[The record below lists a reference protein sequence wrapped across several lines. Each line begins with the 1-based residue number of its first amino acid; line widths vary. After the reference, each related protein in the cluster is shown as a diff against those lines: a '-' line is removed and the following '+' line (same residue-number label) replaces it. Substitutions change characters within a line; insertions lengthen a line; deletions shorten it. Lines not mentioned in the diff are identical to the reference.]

1 MRNNPFITGVA
12 NNEPED
18 YVTKYKRENGLLDE
32 DNARAG
38 SYKSS
43 SENDTINNGV
53 FGNFIDAAQAGAAS
67 TAAGQMRF
75 AGEFMPFGNDF
86 FNSSADV
93 LDDIAR
99 RNTPVHELDGSDYV
113 ASAVGNAVGSG
124 GLTLAEGALLAAG
137 ASALAGATGVAGL
150 AGAGGAAAGAAN
162 AGKLA
167 KLGSTVAKIAQKL
180 PAAKRVKDAAANM
193 WQKPFGKMLAA
204 NVAGSPAEATAEA
217 GNLITEMRQEGYTD
231 DEIREAALES
241 AAYNTAWLTV
251 ANMLESKAFGK
262 IADKYA
268 QGGNTA
274 KGLFKAGALGGASG
288 AASEGVEEYG
298 QNLIG
303 DFSKGVPFD
312 YGAALDS
319 AKMGAVGGGVLGGLG
334 GGLGAYLNRE
344 QPNIPQE
351 VEEEPIAQ
359 PSVVD
364 NVRNLEGK
372 IPYYADDGTN
382 CMRTLGIAL
391 RGTPY
396 EGQINVDEA
405 INTARENGQLMDP
418 NSYTPQPGDIAVVNG
433 GNHAVMVTDKGG
445 TIQNGESHN
454 GVYESDLSP
463 VKMFGGVDYYIR
475 TSDYNNNAVNA
486 DVETTINDDGAEP
499 KSEQKA
505 QESQNPFAETAL
517 KNPTADVEKNVPQEQ
532 SAQSQVPQRQVMQE
546 QPAMQYQ
553 QYKQQTAENPYPSY
567 KIKIPNEKKNLTALR
582 NRVKFA
588 PNGNHQGGEVHNI
601 GSYDEAKLKSVRS
614 LSDDKLTSLGHT
626 VAKFSNEDKLK
637 QAVITELN
645 HRGMNVGDGFNMAD
659 NGGELVPYG
668 VRSVDDVKQ
677 EKSNKEHKPSNITEV
692 AYNPNQVQSIIDKYK
707 GNTQSFHHDYEQAVK
722 GIEKAYKEG
731 RATKEQAQKY
741 MKYLEDVYNQVM
753 PAIYDNGTIY
763 QQGDAERDA
772 ARKAQKSEAIGKVVA
787 KARVEQEARKQK
799 ALDDDWYRMEHE
811 HNSGNID
818 QDWLMKERERVKN
831 VQGDTSVAR
840 KALTNEKVNMLTERA
855 VGGNPA
861 AQKAFKKMSPAVRRA
876 LLNRV
881 TDRLQAENEKANNE
895 IYKDYAEEPFVPVQY
910 WNDPEAFIKGYNRK
924 AYREEMGYAKKPFMP
939 DVAYSE
945 ARAKNGSYY
954 NARTADALSKQN
966 EIKREAPASEWDK
979 AAGLTKE
986 QRRSNKPFVPQP
998 QEVQNAQTEK
1008 TAESKG
1014 NDENSVLE
1022 RNPQEQADYQG
1033 ENKNGEAEEIEK
1045 EEPVKQIKTTVEK
1058 SESKPVKKSG
1068 AASVINDYKHTTKK
1082 TMIKAAKLD
1091 KDFSDDEFKEAKE
1104 LAEENGGFYSKYA
1117 SQKLRTK
1124 GVFLFEKGGAEGR
1137 DAFIAA
1143 LNEKFGDKQEA
1154 SVEPA
1159 LERGITR
1166 DVDAEQ
1172 NNKARERIAAENKN
1186 ESQENKGYRTSNRD
1200 WGTTVNVKNNEV
1212 TISFNKSFG
1221 NMPPIKFTVAEYQK
1235 AAVSSVNRLSGIRK
1249 FLMPK
1254 VDAHNQEWIDAA
1266 PNENVRLARED
1277 DVAMHGK
1284 DLADVLQKL
1293 VDTAME
1299 KAGIEAADLNTLFDR
1314 AKTKNIENK
1323 EDVQKAEIE
1332 RVAKEVS
1339 KEPSLGMY
1347 ARKGDRADFVRHY
1360 MNVAEDTISELG
1372 EDEPLSIDSVS
1383 TKELEKMFT
1392 PHMVKLYDEIRAKDK
1407 SVVKVT
1413 ESAKQKQL
1421 KADFGDSETAT
1432 NELAAAL
1439 GIKRKQKAESKP
1451 APKKKAFDIVDDS
1464 DEALAKAIKE
1474 AKAELNKLSA
1484 NPVFNP
1490 ALHKA
1495 AFKVGAILIQRGA
1508 NNFVEWSAKMLE
1520 MLGEKIRPW
1529 LGSVWKSIEAYPKN
1543 EKFDDEKATA
1553 ATRYV
1558 GAKYNEGYISV
1569 EDIYNAFAM
1578 DFDPENLEAY
1588 KGLIDSAFAGID
1600 ELYNPTLD
1608 TADTKNV
1615 VQSSKENTAKEV
1627 EANDVDARENA
1638 GEKENSSD
1646 GGSNRRGLPKREK
1659 NLQTREDRDTRPDQV
1674 LGRKQA
1680 ENDSTPKETRNI
1692 KSVRNNENSDSGR
1705 QISGESGRGD
1715 VRDGRTG
1722 TSVPVQADVAGEPRR
1737 GNSEPRRITENYHI
1751 DNPDALIGGTPRVRF
1766 SRNKKA
1772 IEIAQDLIGND
1783 RPVTAEERDALA
1795 GYIGWGSFG
1804 QELFQGSWEKPVYKD
1819 GWEDENNWL
1828 RETLGE
1834 QAWKEAQNSIINAHY
1849 TDPYTINAMWEMAR
1863 QLGFKGGRVLEPS
1876 MGVGNFFGLMPK
1888 DLAEKSKLTGIE
1900 LDQTTGRMAQVL
1912 YPEAN
1917 VQIKGYQ
1924 DSHTPEGFYDFI
1936 IGNVPFG
1943 NFSIASRKYNK
1954 LKPLIHYYF
1963 FLKGIDELKSGGIM
1977 MAITSKGTMDKADA
1991 RVRMEL
1997 AKKADLVAA
2006 YRLPTGAFDQY
2017 AGTNVVTD
2025 ILVFKK
2031 LDKPRIGVSNLEWVN
2046 ATKYEVEFEGKD
2058 QSYYMNDY
2066 FKNHPENVLGKTEYG
2081 HGTTTG
2087 RPGLT
2092 VKRLSDF
2099 AERLEAIPYEVPQNI
2114 FSASNAD
2121 ANIQYISNHTGK
2133 EQGSLTLEGDKLY
2146 TVYGDVLKPLEDT
2159 KSYAVKDIKKTTARV
2174 QEFKDWMQLRDT
2186 LGELYDAERKD
2197 GQDMEQIRKKLNQQF
2212 DDYCEKYVKPSMA
2225 KENSPAFRQ
2234 SYANKFLGRINEP
2247 FAARVQALVSNTGEK
2262 TSIFFKRTIRGNS
2275 VDIDNPTIA
2284 QALIMQRNES
2294 MVLDV
2299 DRIAELAH
2307 KSKAE
2312 TIKEL
2317 LNKNIVFKTPA
2328 GNYETKDN
2336 YLAGNVRQKLR
2347 EAEDAL
2353 NNGDKDM
2360 KHNVEEL
2367 KKVIPPTVPYYQISA
2382 PLGSSWI
2389 PNETYIDF
2397 IAHLLGGNRN
2407 GIALNKTKNYS
2418 VSIEKNNGLGTAS
2431 KIYGSDDVPFARM
2444 LTHAFNHTKP
2454 TITKKDSEGN
2464 TYRDEQAMQRAADQL
2479 EKIYDEFSNWLWKD
2493 SSRKISLENAYNE
2506 AMNSIAVPTYDGSFM
2521 DMPGMALERGESP
2534 FSLRQ
2539 HQLNAIYR
2547 GLLNGSGIYAHE
2559 VGTGKTYTMAGLAIE
2574 SRRYGLAK
2582 KPLLLAFNANS
2593 ASVAKEINDM
2603 YPGAKVL
2610 YIDNLDRKSIQL
2622 RLNQIKTDD
2631 WDCVVMPHS
2640 LADKLSFREETL
2652 NAMAEQQIYELEQAA
2667 IAAAKEEDE
2676 ELTVEDM
2683 EKLRL
2688 AEADKGEERKKLPY
2702 IKSQTAKKL
2711 VTMRNQV
2718 INQIKQQ
2725 ALNSTDEDAIAFED
2739 LGIDMVMVDEAHAFK
2754 KPPFTTT
2761 RNIKGLAVT
2770 TSNRSIKLS
2779 FISQYIQSLHNGKGI
2794 HLFTGTPITNTLTE
2808 MYHMMKYVMPN
2819 AMEDAGVKDFDSWM
2833 NSFAE
2838 EVSDMEF
2845 TSTGDVELVSRLAA
2859 FTNVPELRR
2868 FVGQYWDTVFADDMP
2883 EFKPRETKSGKNI
2896 GDKLTEEEQ
2905 DELVNGY
2912 TEDPQGRP
2920 YKKVIVETLQL
2931 TKSQQEILDE
2941 LVKKAKNWAEAD
2953 GRARREIRKT
2963 EFHATPLLIGN
2974 DASIAAMDP
2983 RLYDLNVDTTGEE
2996 TKKDRCV
3003 KNVLKI
3009 YNEGTKQHPT
3019 VQVIFSDV
3027 GYSDTKDQSTPNP
3040 EGGPSIKR
3048 KVPTFNLSKAI
3059 VEDLVKGGIPENEIV
3074 VMKAS
3079 YSAEKRAQIADE
3091 LKTGK
3096 YRVVIGS
3103 TATLGVG
3110 VNMQDNLRAMHH
3122 LDCPWMPGD
3131 LVQRNGRGHRQGN
3144 HWNTVLEY
3152 RYVTEKLDTKRW
3164 QTVLRKDAFIT
3175 SFMKSKVGDV
3185 SSRSFEMG
3193 ADDVGD
3199 SAADSDLLKTLA
3211 EASGDPRIILQK
3223 KYETNLTKLERK
3235 ERTFLAGIEDMKASL
3250 IAAKKGIE
3258 NAQLA
3263 YETSVKDAKRFLDN
3277 KPEPFE
3283 ISLVNSLK
3291 LTVKRELVKFDNR
3304 TEAQKHLQQIL
3315 SEVMNIDTDNNIG
3328 EYAGFKIIV
3337 KKVRSD
3343 MEGKYVPEISIK
3355 GDQKYTC
3362 GTPSVQ
3368 AITMKPASIAKL
3380 ADDEKAKK
3388 ARLEEEV
3395 KRLEIAVQEKFPQQ
3409 EQLDRTKKQLED
3421 VKLDRLMSPTPP
3433 PKWLM
3438 EGVNVDSMFYVDKD
3452 PYILTG
3458 YRANSDGY
3466 YLVGTK
3472 NDGTE
3477 KIFPFQD
3484 ATDIQGMPVYDMA
3497 EHVPSPVYKAPKAE
3511 NPKYSIAPQTAYHG
3525 SNRVFNEFRLDHSKE
3540 GHGDLTHGYG
3550 VYFAAD
3556 EKIANSY
3563 RRDLSGM
3570 AAGMEFTI
3578 RGENYRYDSEDNVF
3592 RGTSGNEISINA
3604 KTPEGLLANAFYMT
3618 EDADDAVEY
3627 LKEQQQKASEKLKPM
3642 YQKALELARKGN
3654 LVVNLGGATYESL
3667 IPSVEEMIDEDATYS
3682 EQPEVVKRGIDKAFN
3697 ELGAQKQLDEV
3708 KRKDLYGN
3716 NIYVKLMQAITGDNS
3731 RVDETMYFIDE
3742 NEDVA
3747 RQASELL
3754 DKHGVKGLRYD
3765 GEVDGEAFVVFNEKA
3780 IEIKRRYEANLE
3792 RAAQRTREEVLNE
3805 VKKALP
3811 TAKISYDSKGNL
3823 IAEMPNSRKVGVVVE
3838 DRILLNQQQAKSAGK
3853 AHNTIANEAEGYW
3866 NAWEKLN
3873 GSDVLGVIHVS
3884 RNSRVG
3890 TAFHEVLHAAMDL
3903 SLTAKEKEA
3912 LYKHFKKAA
3921 EKSGRDIDEE
3931 IADGY
3936 KDWVLKRQQG
3946 QGSLFG
3952 KLFQKAKDF
3961 LNKLYTMFVE
3971 ADNKGNIFRKLE
3983 SGEAWKQQT
3992 YSVSEAPKFN
4002 ITSADIEKFI
4012 NVALKN
4018 PAKHLRMVLGKVSN
4032 AEAEAIKK
4040 ATGMDVN
4047 NFTHVWFSED
4057 VRHIKNRHGAGNEK
4071 DKRQVGL
4078 TQEDIEKAIDVIK
4091 SPDRIE
4097 KGATDK
4103 GRESIRFMKA
4113 NNKGEYTV
4121 VEVVSNNKKQLA
4133 IKTMWNKK
4141 EAVTTKRHAD
4151 KISPQYTSESGSG
4164 NTASMNDTVSSNNQE
4179 VKYSVAHVHKVA
4191 DAFTNTERKTVIQK
4205 AKDFFSESKKDF
4217 RTQWLDKNHSLKG
4230 LDEITQMTGDL
4241 SVYDRVQNL
4250 PSTTAGMLKAICEG
4264 TPAHIDKANQNLS
4277 AYKMQHRVTLAMA
4290 LDKINKAAMDKAH
4303 PKYLAANGFKNW
4315 VDALGAYLG
4324 AERLLEMNELHIKE
4338 FSKQL
4343 KAYNERKAAY
4353 EEWAAKGRQG
4363 LPPQAAIHAEWEN
4376 YQKALDKAY
4385 RQWADPKGNNKK
4397 GPDPRKAMREAWA
4410 KTHADEKEP
4419 LKTVG
4424 RKPLFVPYK
4433 MPNGLTASE
4442 LKAFS
4447 KAVPQE
4453 FREAADIFYKVN
4465 DNIITVMADAQVFSK
4480 GLGNQLRTKYKRYC
4494 PLLRDFS
4501 DTAAADNFINGL
4513 TMGGRGIGN
4522 VSIPLKKIG
4531 LEGSDRSVLNPL
4543 ETVMK
4548 SYAVMLNRAERNKV
4562 GLMAVRNAYISGLTD
4577 LIQPVPE
4584 VKGKDGKVVNA
4595 VADPKNCI
4603 FTVLINGKKKAFK
4616 TTQELYSPIVG
4627 YNLPAASLCLNV
4639 ARVAANM
4646 LRTGATMS
4654 PSFIIR
4660 NFLRDTVFAA
4670 VSSQNGFIPFV
4681 DSIKGALALWNDPA
4695 MRAEFEA
4702 AGVTEFNFYASQ
4714 NARVESLDKMAG
4726 YRTLAGTLK
4735 GVFRTLEDVS
4745 DFVESSTRM
4754 GEFMKARKAG
4764 KSMKEAARAGRE
4776 ITLDFSRSGVMGEQL
4791 NRYIPFFNA
4800 CLQGSDK
4807 MYQLFRQDFTG
4818 TALKMFKYIVLPSM
4832 ILYAMNYDE
4841 DWYKELNPEL
4851 KNNYWFIG
4859 ESVRIPKP
4867 QEAGVLFG
4875 SGIEALL
4882 DQAMGKDK
4890 DAVENWLKTFL
4901 DNMSPSIIPTLVLPL
4916 LEWESNYSLFR
4927 GREIVSKRYQHLPD
4941 ELQYNDYT
4949 SETSKAIGKTF
4960 KVSPMKIDSL
4970 VRGYTG
4976 TMGALI
4982 WSLPD
4987 HAINKATKQPAK
4999 HWYENAPFRDFTVTD
5014 ANRSRPMNEFYELLN
5029 KANQQHAG
5037 YGRKGNPKKAVQSVR
5052 TAGKLIAELNKDIQT
5067 ISGKK
5072 ISPEQKR
5079 LLIDNKR
5086 KKAKLIAEKA
5096 VAKYGKYFQ

>member
-1 MRNNPFITGVA
+1 MRNNPLITGDWSSVSAEDRYANNYRKNYGMNQVKRA
-12 NNEPED
+12 NNEPVETGFFD
-18 YVTKYKRENGLLDE
+18 AIKR
-32 DNARAG
+32 G
-38 SYKSS
+38 SIS
-43 SENDTINNGV
+43 
-53 FGNFIDAAQAGAAS
+53 
-67 TAAGQMRF
+67 
-75 AGEFMPFGNDF
+75 
-86 FNSSADV
+86 
-93 LDDIAR
+93 
-99 RNTPVHELDGSDYV
+99 
-113 ASAVGNAVGSG
+113 
-124 GLTLAEGALLAAG
+124 
-137 ASALAGATGVAGL
+137 
-150 AGAGGAAAGAAN
+150 
-162 AGKLA
+162 
-167 KLGSTVAKIAQKL
+167 
-180 PAAKRVKDAAANM
+180 
-193 WQKPFGKMLAA
+193 
-204 NVAGSPAEATAEA
+204 
-217 GNLITEMRQEGYTD
+217 
-231 DEIREAALES
+231 
-241 AAYNTAWLTV
+241 
-251 ANMLESKAFGK
+251 
-262 IADKYA
+262 
-268 QGGNTA
+268 
-274 KGLFKAGALGGASG
+274 GGASVPG
-288 AASEGVEEYG
+288 GQADFLNIFTGIGGDFGDYMQEVAQDNQRKKEYELGDYVPFASDYYTNPEGLTYDASNAAGSMAALAAEAAALYYGAGLIVPSAARGAMAVGARSIAKKIATKAAEHGMPWVGKVMNSPSGKLLALQLASTPLEAASEAG
-298 QNLIG
+298 
-303 DFSKGVPFD
+303 
-312 YGAALDS
+312 
-319 AKMGAVGGGVLGGLG
+319 
-334 GGLGAYLNRE
+334 
-344 QPNIPQE
+344 
-351 VEEEPIAQ
+351 
-359 PSVVD
+359 
-364 NVRNLEGK
+364 
-372 IPYYADDGTN
+372 
-382 CMRTLGIAL
+382 
-391 RGTPY
+391 
-396 EGQINVDEA
+396 
-405 INTARENGQLMDP
+405 NTAREVKGKGGSAEEQKSAAAQDFAVNSAILTFTNALQVGGLGKLIDDFGGKDKFMTVMKGIAGGAVENAYEEGAQQSASEYAQDKNGSLVDVFNP
-418 NSYTPQPGDIAVVNG
+418 YGWSEEAKNAAAVGGITGGLLGGVGVAG
-433 GNHAVMVTDKGG
+433 GNKLNNVYQNRENLQQATNEEPYDEGVMD
-445 TIQNGESHN
+445 
-454 GVYESDLSP
+454 DL
-463 VKMFGGVDYYIR
+463 
-475 TSDYNNNAVNA
+475 
-486 DVETTINDDGAEP
+486 
-499 KSEQKA
+499 
-505 QESQNPFAETAL
+505 L
-517 KNPTADVEKNVPQEQ
+517 
-532 SAQSQVPQRQVMQE
+532 
-546 QPAMQYQ
+546 
-553 QYKQQTAENPYPSY
+553 
-567 KIKIPNEKKNLTALR
+567 EKKNDKATKQNIPEQNLQGYDSIPDNQLLLLGEGQGDGGVNQYGKGSFNGGLFRKPSEISHQMQGRVNEQLFTQQNDTKPLGFQQTIDAL
-582 NRVKFA
+582 NDSFA
-588 PNGNHQGGEVHNI
+588 LPKITNENIKAKGFAKKNHYLNANQKKIQQNI
-601 GSYDEAKLKSVRS
+601 PQQQQYS
-614 LSDDKLTSLGHT
+614 LNEENTSL
-626 VAKFSNEDKLK
+626 
-637 QAVITELN
+637 
-645 HRGMNVGDGFNMAD
+645 
-659 NGGELVPYG
+659 
-668 VRSVDDVKQ
+668 VRTATGP
-677 EKSNKEHKPSNITEV
+677 KSM
-692 AYNPNQVQSIIDKYK
+692 
-707 GNTQSFHHDYEQAVK
+707 
-722 GIEKAYKEG
+722 G
-731 RATKEQAQKY
+731 RAGNMFLASQPIANKFD
-741 MKYLEDVYNQVM
+741 MKNAFD
-753 PAIYDNGTIY
+753 PK
-763 QQGDAERDA
+763 QQE
-772 ARKAQKSEAIGKVVA
+772 S
-787 KARVEQEARKQK
+787 
-799 ALDDDWYRMEHE
+799 
-811 HNSGNID
+811 
-818 QDWLMKERERVKN
+818 
-831 VQGDTSVAR
+831 
-840 KALTNEKVNMLTERA
+840 
-855 VGGNPA
+855 
-861 AQKAFKKMSPAVRRA
+861 
-876 LLNRV
+876 V
-881 TDRLQAENEKANNE
+881 TDVNRAADRLMAEQYINQAF
-895 IYKDYAEEPFVPVQY
+895 DQ
-910 WNDPEAFIKGYNRK
+910 RQ
-924 AYREEMGYAKKPFMP
+924 PFMP
-939 DVAYSE
+939 QGYGSTTRQEQGQLLANLLN
-945 ARAKNGSYY
+945 ARA
-954 NARTADALSKQN
+954 
-966 EIKREAPASEWDK
+966 ASEWDK
-979 AAGLTKE
+979 AAGLTRE
-986 QRRSNKPFVPQP
+986 QRRSNMPFVPQRASLYNGALRRNLERLDRIKPDELPSVSNETTDVNRRAAEIQRLREQVIPQSRENAKKFAAPALLEERGKAKARSISLQARSRVREDAILADERKAKKHAKERYEAVKNDVIGFIVPYKTIKEQLKGVNFLRKSVVEQLHEQLEPIYSELVKGMGHGVTDEWVEKGTYIPTDVGDLIGHPEAGKNSHTADHLRYSNNAPWYQQWFKRYGRKPRKAEIYQVVEDILTNRGDSWAWPDKMYDGSPEANQYLAEVREDIDMKHDYINACDVVKQELKNGKLFTEADYKQVDLP

-1033 ENKNGEAEEIEK
+1033 ENKNGEAEEIDKAKSRFEK
-1045 EEPVKQIKTTVEK
+1045 LKENFRNSLMKLEEAQKEIDKIFDGLLANSPFVKSLKEQADKEIVKMDKEKRNLAREEKVKLLQKATAEALYKDDDLVTAAKTATRKSEFYQEYNQAFFEK
-1058 SESKPVKKSG
+1058 INKLSDIGVIISNPIAQRPYMLEFYENVTGTKWDKSQNHKLNEQAEVSAEKAESKPAKKS

-1221 NMPPIKFTVAEYQK
+1221 NMSPIKFTVAEYQK

-1284 DLADVLQKL
+1284 DLADVIQKL

-1299 KAGIEAADLNTLFDR
+1299 KAGIEAADRNTLFNR
-1314 AKTKNIENK
+1314 AKTKNIESK
-1323 EDVQKAEIE
+1323 EDVQKAEVE

-1347 ARKGDRADFVRHY
+1347 ARKGDQADFVRHY

-1372 EDEPLSIDSVS
+1372 EEEPLSLDSVS
-1383 TKELEKMFT
+1383 TKKLEKMFA
-1392 PHMVKLYDEIRAKDK
+1392 PHMVKLYDEIRTKDK
-1407 SVVKVT
+1407 QVEKVT
-1413 ESAKQKQL
+1413 ESAKQKQI
-1421 KADFGDSETAT
+1421 KADFGDAETAA
-1432 NELAAAL
+1432 NEFANVF
-1439 GIKRKQKAESKP
+1439 GIKRKDNVESKP
-1451 APKKKAFDIVDDS
+1451 AEKVFNIVDDS
-1464 DEALAKAIKE
+1464 DEALAAALKDLKSE
-1474 AKAELNKLSA
+1474 VSKLSA
-1484 NPVFNP
+1484 NPIFNP
-1490 ALHKA
+1490 DLHRA

-1508 NNFVEWSAKMLE
+1508 NSFIEWSNKMVE
-1520 MLGEKIRPW
+1520 MVGDKIRPW

-1543 EKFDDEKATA
+1543 EPFDDAKATA

-1558 GAKYNEGYISV
+1558 GAKYNEGYTTIDGV
-1569 EDIYNAFAM
+1569 YNAFESE
-1578 DFDPENLEAY
+1578 FGTEGLEAC
-1588 KGLIDSAFAGID
+1588 KGFIDSAFAGID

-1608 TADTKNV
+1608 TADNENV
-1615 VQSSKENTAKEV
+1615 VQSSKENTAKE
-1627 EANDVDARENA
+1627 AATNDTDQGRVA
-1638 GEKENSSD
+1638 GEKRNSSE
-1646 GGSNRRGLPKREK
+1646 GSSNRGGVSEREK
-1659 NLQTREDRDTRPDQV
+1659 ALRTRRNRDRGTDGV
-1674 LGRKQA
+1674 LGGKQT
-1680 ENDSTPKETRNI
+1680 ENDSTPKETR
-1692 KSVRNNENSDSGR
+1692 SPEGVRNNKDSGSGR
-1705 QISGESGRGD
+1705 QSGSEPERRDVHNGRKGASGPVQTDVAREPGRGD
-1715 VRDGRTG
+1715 SR
-1722 TSVPVQADVAGEPRR
+1722 
-1737 GNSEPRRITENYHI
+1737 PRRIGKNYHI
-1751 DNPDALIGGTPRVRF
+1751 DNPDALIGGKPRVRF
-1766 SRNKKA
+1766 LRNKKA

-1783 RPVTAEERDALA
+1783 RPVSEEERDALA
-1795 GYIGWGSFG
+1795 AYIGWGSFG
-1804 QELFQGSWEKPVYKD
+1804 QELFQGSWENPVYKD

-1834 QAWKEAQNSIINAHY
+1834 KAWKEAQNSIINAHY

-1876 MGVGNFFGLMPK
+1876 MGVGNFFGLMPL

-1924 DSHTPEGFYDFI
+1924 DSHTPEGFYDLI
-1936 IGNVPFG
+1936 VGNVPFG
-1943 NFSIASRKYNK
+1943 NFSIASRKYSK
-1954 LKPLIHYYF
+1954 MKPLIHDYF
-1963 FLKGIDELKSGGIM
+1963 FLKGIDELKPGGIM

-1997 AKKADLVAA
+1997 ARKADLVAA

-2025 ILVFKK
+2025 ILVFQK
-2031 LDKPRIGVSNLEWVN
+2031 LDRPRVGVSNLDWVK
-2046 ATKYEVEFEGKD
+2046 ATKYDVRFEGKD

-2066 FKNHPENVLGKTEYG
+2066 FKNHSENVLGKTEYG

-2092 VKRLSDF
+2092 VKRMDDF
-2099 AERLEAIPYEVPQNI
+2099 AERLAAIPYEVPKDI

-2133 EQGSLTLEGDKLY
+2133 EQGSLTFEGDKLY
-2146 TVYGDVLKPLEDT
+2146 TVYGDVLKPLEST
-2159 KSYAVKDIKKTTARV
+2159 KKYDVKDPKKTAARV
-2174 QEFKDWMQLRDT
+2174 QEFKDWMKLRDT
-2186 LGELYDAERKD
+2186 LGALYDAERNDSK
-2197 GQDMEQIRKKLNQQF
+2197 DMEKLREQLNQQF
-2212 DDYCEKYVKPSMA
+2212 DDYCDKYVDESKA
-2225 KENSPAFRQ
+2225 KTDSPAFRQ
-2234 SYANKFLGRINEP
+2234 SFVNKYLTNIHEP
-2247 FAARVQALVSNTGEK
+2247 SAARVQALVTNAGKK
-2262 TSIFFKRTIRGNS
+2262 TSIFFKRNIRGNS
-2275 VDIDNPTIA
+2275 VDIENPTIA

-2299 DRIAELAH
+2299 DRIAELSR

-2317 LNKNIVFKTPA
+2317 LDKNIVFKTPA

-2347 EAEDAL
+2347 EAEEAYD
-2353 NNGDKDM
+2353 NGDKYM
-2360 KHNVEEL
+2360 KRNIEEL

-2397 IAHLLGGNRN
+2397 IAHLLGNN
-2407 GIALNKTKNYS
+2407 KDGIVLNKTKNYS
-2418 VSIEKNNGLGTAS
+2418 VSIEKNSGIGTAS
-2431 KIYGSDDVPFARM
+2431 KIYGSNDVPFSRM
-2444 LTHAFNHTKP
+2444 LSHAFNHTKP
-2454 TITKKDSEGN
+2454 TITKRDSEGN
-2464 TYRDEQAMQRAADQL
+2464 TYKDEQAMQKAADQL

-2493 SSRKISLENAYNE
+2493 NSRKIALENAYNE

-2521 DMPGMALERGESP
+2521 DMPGMALQRGESP

-2761 RNIKGLAVT
+2761 RNIKGLTVT

-3040 EGGPSIKR
+3040 EGRPSIKR

-3291 LTVKRELVKFDNR
+3291 PTVKRELVKFDNR

-3388 ARLEEEV
+3388 ARLEEVV

-3438 EGVNVDSMFYVDKD
+3438 EGVNVDSMFYVDKE

-3497 EHVPSPVYKAPKAE
+3497 EHVPSPAYKEPKAE
-3511 NPKYSIAPQTAYHG
+3511 EPKYS
-3525 SNRVFNEFRLDHSKE
+3525 V
-3540 GHGDLTHGYG
+3540 
-3550 VYFAAD
+3550 
-3556 EKIANSY
+3556 
-3563 RRDLSGM
+3563 
-3570 AAGMEFTI
+3570 
-3578 RGENYRYDSEDNVF
+3578 DSE
-3592 RGTSGNEISINA
+3592 
-3604 KTPEGLLANAFYMT
+3604 
-3618 EDADDAVEY
+3618 
-3627 LKEQQQKASEKLKPM
+3627 
-3642 YQKALELARKGN
+3642 
-3654 LVVNLGGATYESL
+3654 L
-3667 IPSVEEMIDEDATYS
+3667 I
-3682 EQPEVVKRGIDKAFN
+3682 K
-3697 ELGAQKQLDEV
+3697 
-3708 KRKDLYGN
+3708 
-3716 NIYVKLMQAITGDNS
+3716 
-3731 RVDETMYFIDE
+3731 
-3742 NEDVA
+3742 
-3747 RQASELL
+3747 
-3754 DKHGVKGLRYD
+3754 
-3765 GEVDGEAFVVFNEKA
+3765 
-3780 IEIKRRYEANLE
+3780 
-3792 RAAQRTREEVLNE
+3792 RTREAVLEE

-3811 TAKISYDSKGNL
+3811 TAKISYDSDGNL
-3823 IAEMPNSRKVGVVVE
+3823 VAEMPNGRNVGVVIE
-3838 DRILLNQQQAKSAGK
+3838 DKIILNQQQAKSAGK
-3853 AHNTIANEAEGYW
+3853 AHNTIATEAEGYW
-3866 NAWEKLN
+3866 NAWETLK
-3873 GSDVLGVIHVS
+3873 GSNVLGVIHVS

-3903 SLTAKEKEA
+3903 SLNAKEKEA

-3921 EKSGRDIDEE
+3921 EKSDRDIEEE

-3936 KDWVLKRQQG
+3936 KEWVLKRQQG

-3952 KLFQKAKDF
+3952 KLYKKAIDF
-3961 LNKLYTMFVE
+3961 LNKLYTMFVN
-3971 ADNKGNIFRKLE
+3971 ANNVGNTFRKLE
-3983 SGEAWKQQT
+3983 SGKVWQQDENKANSLKFSLLPKRAQQELERRGKLLRKAVEEVAAEKRSGNEVFEVCKTPLILQKLGAQDLPIVISLGTALATTKPETEYRRNNHHHSMPFDVFEQIPRALQDPLLVLKSYGNSIVVYSDIVVRGKRVTIPIKLSKNAGRYVVNEIKTIIPKDNDAFYIIREANNENAIYIKT
-3992 YSVSEAPKFN
+3992 
-4002 ITSADIEKFI
+4002 
-4012 NVALKN
+4012 KN
-4018 PAKHLRMVLGKVSN
+4018 PVWLGNSRLQLPQKLTKQSSLIDSIVAQELKKHNKNG
-4032 AEAEAIKK
+4032 
-4040 ATGMDVN
+4040 
-4047 NFTHVWFSED
+4047 ED
-4057 VRHIKNRHGAGNEK
+4057 
-4071 DKRQVGL
+4071 
-4078 TQEDIEKAIDVIK
+4078 
-4091 SPDRIE
+4091 
-4097 KGATDK
+4097 
-4103 GRESIRFMKA
+4103 
-4113 NNKGEYTV
+4113 
-4121 VEVVSNNKKQLA
+4121 
-4133 IKTMWNKK
+4133 
-4141 EAVTTKRHAD
+4141 
-4151 KISPQYTSESGSG
+4151 
-4164 NTASMNDTVSSNNQE
+4164 
-4179 VKYSVAHVHKVA
+4179 VKYSVAPAKNKIVST
-4191 DAFTNTERKTVIQK
+4191 FTNTKRKNTVETF
-4205 AKDFFSESKKDF
+4205 KDWLSEQRRDF
-4217 RTQWLDKNHSLKG
+4217 YVKWFDKNDRLHDFDKAIEMGVGKKVSEDKK
-4230 LDEITQMTGDL
+4230 
-4241 SVYDRVQNL
+4241 VYSRVQTL
-4250 PSTTAGMLKAICEG
+4250 PATSSGMATALIEGNAEHIKVINERLKHKKLKHNA
-4264 TPAHIDKANQNLS
+4264 T
-4277 AYKMQHRVTLAMA
+4277 MQMV
-4290 LDKINKAAMDKAH
+4290 LDVVNKSKMDKLH
-4303 PKYLAANGFKNW
+4303 PSWLKENNFDSW
-4315 VDALGAYLG
+4315 VNALGAYLG
-4324 AERLLEMNELHIKE
+4324 SARLLEMNKRAKE
-4338 FSKQL
+4338 
-4343 KAYNERKAAY
+4343 EGV
-4353 EEWAAKGRQG
+4353 E
-4363 LPPQAAIHAEWEN
+4363 
-4376 YQKALDKAY
+4376 
-4385 RQWADPKGNNKK
+4385 
-4397 GPDPRKAMREAWA
+4397 
-4410 KTHADEKEP
+4410 
-4419 LKTVG
+4419 
-4424 RKPLFVPYK
+4424 YK
-4433 MPNGLTASE
+4433 LPNGLTKEE
-4442 LKAFS
+4442 LMSFIAKAP
-4447 KAVPQE
+4447 AE
-4453 FREAADIFYKVN
+4453 FKKAADLYYKFN
-4465 DNIITVMADAQVFSK
+4465 DNMLTIMEDA
-4480 GLGNQLRTKYKRYC
+4480 GLISEETHRVLNEKYKHYC
-4494 PLLRDFS
+4494 PLMRDFS
-4501 DTAAADNFINGL
+4501 DTAAADAFIGGL
-4513 TMGGRGIGN
+4513 SNGGRGIAN
-4522 VSIPLKKIG
+4522 VSNPLKRISI
-4531 LEGSDRSVLNPL
+4531 EGSERNVFNPL
-4543 ETVMK
+4543 ESTLK
-4548 SYAVMLNRAERNKV
+4548 AVSVICNRAERNKV
-4562 GLMAVRNAYISGLTD
+4562 GQMAVELAQEAGLEN
-4577 LIQPVPE
+4577 VVVE
-4584 VKGKDGKVVNA
+4584 VEGDK
-4595 VADPKNCI
+4595 ADEKNCI
-4603 FTVLINGKKKAFK
+4603 FTVMQNGKKQAYQ
-4616 TTQELYSPIVG
+4616 TTQELYGPIVG
-4627 YNLPAASLCLNV
+4627 YNLPAAGLMLGV
-4639 ARVAANM
+4639 ARSAAHL

-4654 PSFIIR
+4654 PSFIVR
-4660 NFLRDTVFAA
+4660 NLIRDTIFAGVA
-4670 VSSQNGFIPFV
+4670 SKNGFVPIL
-4681 DSIKGALALWNDPA
+4681 DTIRGAQALLKDEK
-4695 MRAEFEA
+4695 MRAEFET
-4702 AGVTEFNFYASQ
+4702 AGITKFNFYNTADEI
-4714 NARVESLDKMAG
+4714 ARSLDEMADNKNWRE
-4726 YRTLAGTLK
+4726 YTP
-4735 GVFRTLEDVS
+4735 S
-4745 DFVESSTRM
+4745 DIWKAIINHPTKPFFMTSEFVESATRM
-4754 GEFMKARKAG
+4754 GEYLKAREKG
-4764 KSMKEAARAGRE
+4764 LSIEEAARAARE
-4776 ITLDFSRSGVMGEQL
+4776 LTLDFSRSGVSGEKYNQVV
-4791 NRYIPFFNA
+4791 PFFNA
-4800 CLQGSDK
+4800 CLQGGDK
-4807 MYQLFRQDFTG
+4807 LRRLFKEDFLG
-4818 TALKMFKYIVLPSM
+4818 TLWNVTKYIILPSFVLW
-4832 ILYAMNYDE
+4832 ILNHDE
-4841 DWYKELNPEL
+4841 DWYKEIDPSI
-4851 KNNYWFIG
+4851 KNTNWILPG
-4859 ESVRIPKP
+4859 GIRIPKP
-4867 QEAGVLFG
+4867 QEAGVIFG
-4875 SGIEALL
+4875 SGIEAML
-4882 DQAMGKDK
+4882 DIASGKDK
-4890 DAVENWLKTFL
+4890 DAMDNWSKEVLI
-4901 DNMSPSIIPTLVLPL
+4901 NMAPNIFPTVLLPII
-4916 LEWESNYSLFR
+4916 EWQVNYSFFR
-4927 GREIVSKRYQHLPD
+4927 SQNIANRRLQQLPD
-4941 ELQYNDYT
+4941 ELQYTNST
-4949 SETSKAIGKTF
+4949 SEVSKAIGKATGL
-4960 KVSPMKIDSL
+4960 SPVKIDNTI
-4970 VRGYTG
+4970 RGYTG
-4976 TMGALI
+4976 TMGMFLAQAPDRLVADKRN
-4982 WSLPD
+4982 LPEKK
-4987 HAINKATKQPAK
+4987 ISEMT
-4999 HWYENAPFRDFTVTD
+4999 FLRDFNVTD
-5014 ANRSRPMNEFYELLN
+5014 MNLNRSVDEFYDMLAEAN
-5029 KANQQHAG
+5029 KQHAG
-5037 YGRKGNPKKAVQSVR
+5037 YGKKGKPSKVVKSIR
-5052 TAGKLIAELNKDIQT
+5052 TAGKMISDLNKDIQT
-5067 ISGKK
+5067 ITNSRLSPSVKRARIDKK
-5072 ISPEQKR
+5072 RAEIKR
-5079 LLIDNKR
+5079 
-5086 KKAKLIAEKA
+5086 IANIA
-5096 VAKYGKYFQ
+5096 VTKYGKYFD

>member
-1 MRNNPFITGVA
+1 MRRNPFIPREYQQEDYATRYRREHGIADENNGDPNYYDAFFKGAKAQSAGVIGGQADMLEQFTGVGDGVA
-12 NNEPED
+12 D
-18 YVTKYKRENGLLDE
+18 YMQEVQKS
-32 DNARAG
+32 NARGKEYGWRDMLPGA
-38 SYKSS
+38 SDYWT
-43 SENDTINNGV
+43 NPW
-53 FGNFIDAAQAGAAS
+53 GAAYDIGGGIGS
-67 TAAGQMRF
+67 SATLLGETLLAGKALGAAG
-75 AGEFMPFGNDF
+75 
-86 FNSSADV
+86 
-93 LDDIAR
+93 L
-99 RNTPVHELDGSDYV
+99 
-113 ASAVGNAVGSG
+113 SAVGAKLTGAIGSKAAAAGMPWVGKLMETPAGKALVANVMSTPLEAFSEGGNKAREVAERGGSEEEQRDAALQTAGWNMALMPFLNAIESAGLGGLIAKSGGKETFLNTMKGVLGDAVQNTYEEGMQESISEYADNPNGKFTDIVNPFGWSEQAYNAAAVGGVTG
-124 GLTLAEGALLAAG
+124 GVQGG
-137 ASALAGATGVAGL
+137 VGVAGGKAMNAAYDKYFNQQPSNETEAEEPL
-150 AGAGGAAAGAAN
+150 SNEEQIEEAVEGATNDMPGIVRPIVPGLVRPVAN
-162 AGKLA
+162 GYIDGQYRPL
-167 KLGSTVAKIAQKL
+167 VEQQEEAQK
-180 PAAKRVKDAAANM
+180 
-193 WQKPFGKMLAA
+193 
-204 NVAGSPAEATAEA
+204 
-217 GNLITEMRQEGYTD
+217 
-231 DEIREAALES
+231 
-241 AAYNTAWLTV
+241 
-251 ANMLESKAFGK
+251 
-262 IADKYA
+262 
-268 QGGNTA
+268 
-274 KGLFKAGALGGASG
+274 
-288 AASEGVEEYG
+288 VE
-298 QNLIG
+298 
-303 DFSKGVPFD
+303 
-312 YGAALDS
+312 
-319 AKMGAVGGGVLGGLG
+319 
-334 GGLGAYLNRE
+334 
-344 QPNIPQE
+344 
-351 VEEEPIAQ
+351 
-359 PSVVD
+359 
-364 NVRNLEGK
+364 
-372 IPYYADDGTN
+372 
-382 CMRTLGIAL
+382 
-391 RGTPY
+391 
-396 EGQINVDEA
+396 
-405 INTARENGQLMDP
+405 
-418 NSYTPQPGDIAVVNG
+418 
-433 GNHAVMVTDKGG
+433 
-445 TIQNGESHN
+445 
-454 GVYESDLSP
+454 
-463 VKMFGGVDYYIR
+463 
-475 TSDYNNNAVNA
+475 
-486 DVETTINDDGAEP
+486 EP
-499 KSEQKA
+499 KSEPTLINQNGLFPLPRTFDDKVKQSKIQQISRNAQINNTNLNNGYSISDISNQLNRSFNPPHINKQTMPSKLVGKKERYALQRDNKTNKMPDIIQEEKQVGLNNSNMPIGVSRSA
-505 QESQNPFAETAL
+505 QEMGKAANLLLAARGIDNKPKGLFD
-517 KNPTADVEKNVPQEQ
+517 KPDVPK
-532 SAQSQVPQRQVMQE
+532 
-546 QPAMQYQ
+546 
-553 QYKQQTAENPYPSY
+553 
-567 KIKIPNEKKNLTALR
+567 
-582 NRVKFA
+582 
-588 PNGNHQGGEVHNI
+588 
-601 GSYDEAKLKSVRS
+601 
-614 LSDDKLTSLGHT
+614 
-626 VAKFSNEDKLK
+626 
-637 QAVITELN
+637 
-645 HRGMNVGDGFNMAD
+645 
-659 NGGELVPYG
+659 
-668 VRSVDDVKQ
+668 VDDV
-677 EKSNKEHKPSNITEV
+677 N
-692 AYNPNQVQSIIDKYK
+692 
-707 GNTQSFHHDYEQAVK
+707 
-722 GIEKAYKEG
+722 
-731 RATKEQAQKY
+731 RAA
-741 MKYLEDVYNQVM
+741 
-753 PAIYDNGTIY
+753 
-763 QQGDAERDA
+763 
-772 ARKAQKSEAIGKVVA
+772 
-787 KARVEQEARKQK
+787 
-799 ALDDDWYRMEHE
+799 
-811 HNSGNID
+811 
-818 QDWLMKERERVKN
+818 
-831 VQGDTSVAR
+831 
-840 KALTNEKVNMLTERA
+840 
-855 VGGNPA
+855 
-861 AQKAFKKMSPAVRRA
+861 
-876 LLNRV
+876 
-881 TDRLQAENEKANNE
+881 DRLMAEQYINQAF
-895 IYKDYAEEPFVPVQY
+895 DQ
-910 WNDPEAFIKGYNRK
+910 RQ
-924 AYREEMGYAKKPFMP
+924 PFMP
-939 DVAYSE
+939 QGYGSTTRQEQGQLLANLLN
-945 ARAKNGSYY
+945 AK
-954 NARTADALSKQN
+954 A
-966 EIKREAPASEWDK
+966 ASEWDK

-986 QRRSNKPFVPQP
+986 QRRSNKPFVPQL

-1033 ENKNGEAEEIEK
+1033 ENKNGEAEELDKAKSRFEK
-1045 EEPVKQIKTTVEK
+1045 LKENFRNSLMKLEEAQKEIDKIFDGLLANSPFVKSLKEQADKEIVKMDKEKRNLAREEKVKLLQKATAEALYKDDDLVTAAKTATRKSEFYQEYNQAFFEK
-1058 SESKPVKKSG
+1058 INKLSDIGVIVSNPIAQRPYMLEFYENVTGTKWDKSQNHKLNEQAEVSAEKAESKPAKKS

-1091 KDFSDDEFKEAKE
+1091 KDFSDDEFKEAKK

-1117 SQKLRTK
+1117 SQKSRTK

-1137 DAFIAA
+1137 DAFVAA
-1143 LNEKFGDKQEA
+1143 LNEKFGDKQEVSA
-1154 SVEPA
+1154 DNNDKQTLIATKKETPSV
-1159 LERGITR
+1159 
-1166 DVDAEQ
+1166 
-1172 NNKARERIAAENKN
+1172 
-1186 ESQENKGYRTSNRD
+1186 S
-1200 WGTTVNVKNNEV
+1200 
-1212 TISFNKSFG
+1212 
-1221 NMPPIKFTVAEYQK
+1221 
-1235 AAVSSVNRLSGIRK
+1235 
-1249 FLMPK
+1249 
-1254 VDAHNQEWIDAA
+1254 
-1266 PNENVRLARED
+1266 
-1277 DVAMHGK
+1277 
-1284 DLADVLQKL
+1284 
-1293 VDTAME
+1293 
-1299 KAGIEAADLNTLFDR
+1299 
-1314 AKTKNIENK
+1314 K
-1323 EDVQKAEIE
+1323 EDVQKAEVE

-1347 ARKGDRADFVRHY
+1347 ARKGDQADFVRHY

-1383 TKELEKMFT
+1383 TKELEKMFA
-1392 PHMVKLYDEIRAKDK
+1392 PHMVKLYDEIRAKDR
-1407 SVVKVT
+1407 SVEKVT
-1413 ESAKQKQL
+1413 ESAKQKQV
-1421 KADFGDSETAT
+1421 KADFGDAETAT

-1439 GIKRKQKAESKP
+1439 GIKRKQKVESKP

-1558 GAKYNEGYISV
+1558 GAKYNEGYTTV

-1627 EANDVDARENA
+1627 EANDVDARGNA

-1692 KSVRNNENSDSGR
+1692 KSVRNNENSGSGR

-1954 LKPLIHYYF
+1954 LKPLIHDYF

-2046 ATKYEVEFEGKD
+2046 ATKYEVDFEGKD

-2066 FKNHPENVLGKTEYG
+2066 FKNHPENVLGKIEYG

-2234 SYANKFLGRINEP
+2234 SYANKFLYQINEP
-2247 FAARVQALVSNTGEK
+2247 FATRVQALVSNTGEK

-2317 LNKNIVFKTPA
+2317 LDKNIVFKTPA

-2761 RNIKGLAVT
+2761 RNIKGLTVT

-3291 LTVKRELVKFDNR
+3291 PTVKRELVKFDNR

-3388 ARLEEEV
+3388 ARLEEVV

-3438 EGVNVDSMFYVDKD
+3438 EGVNVDSMFYVDKE

-3472 NDGTE
+3472 NDGSE
-3477 KIFPFQD
+3477 KVFPFQE

-3497 EHVPSPVYKAPKAE
+3497 EHVPSPAYKAPEVE

-3642 YQKALELARKGN
+3642 YQKALELAREGN
-3654 LVVNLGGATYESL
+3654 LVVNPGGATYESL

-3682 EQPEVVKRGIDKAFN
+3682 EQPEVVKRGIDRAFN

-3716 NIYVKLMQAITGDNS
+3716 NIYVKLMQAIMGDNS

-3823 IAEMPNSRKVGVVVE
+3823 IAEMPNGRKVGVVVE

-3903 SLTAKEKEA
+3903 SLTSKEKDA
-3912 LYKHFKKAA
+3912 LYKHFKKVA
-3921 EKSGRDIDEE
+3921 EKSGRDIEEE

-3936 KDWVLKRQQG
+3936 KEWVLKRQQG

-3952 KLFQKAKDF
+3952 KLYKKAIDF
-3961 LNKLYTMFVE
+3961 LNKLYTMFVN
-3971 ADNKGNIFRKLE
+3971 ANNVGNTFRKLE
-3983 SGEAWKQQT
+3983 SGKAWSANNIGRDPEIKYSSMGNGYNGYSKSNNAVSAEENDRYPATVAAKLLGVKPEAIRLYLPSTEWHHTGSWYNKTDYYDIADLLQYMDGGKEQLEKEGYSKPDINDIEETYKKLKAYKKPKADEKVYRANVSYIEWSGTRARAKANKKLLENVIVHEKGSFYTIELPSGETLRKKIGSNGTFVERIKTDGEIAEEARKKIEDARAFFNEIKAGKETLKLLEHFLHTGVEFSDSGHVYESNRKPSRWDYDSGIENFFKRGERRLASEFVRNISTEQGYKKNLILQEWNGKEWTDIETSRPTTVKFPWESVASLTYENYKTIQEIESKEPKTSIAQAISSAETSIKQVPAIFKKIPWEQGT
-3992 YSVSEAPKFN
+3992 VNIDIGGGKFDLATNFVKEKGVENIVYDPFNRNYDQNSEAFKKIKQGGDTVTVAN
-4002 ITSADIEKFI
+4002 VLNVIAEESARD
-4012 NVALKN
+4012 NVILQAAKALKEN
-4018 PAKHLRMVLGKVSN
+4018 GTAYFGIYEGSKDGVGKVTS
-4032 AEAEAIKK
+4032 
-4040 ATGMDVN
+4040 
-4047 NFTHVWFSED
+4047 
-4057 VRHIKNRHGAGNEK
+4057 
-4071 DKRQVGL
+4071 
-4078 TQEDIEKAIDVIK
+4078 
-4091 SPDRIE
+4091 
-4097 KGATDK
+4097 KGWQ
-4103 GRESIRFMKA
+4103 
-4113 NNKGEYTV
+4113 
-4121 VEVVSNNKKQLA
+4121 NNKKAGDYISEVEKHFNNVRKAGNIIIATEPNLTA
-4133 IKTMWNKK
+4133 DEK
-4141 EAVTTKRHAD
+4141 AVWSMDDTW
-4151 KISPQYTSESGSG
+4151 Q
-4164 NTASMNDTVSSNNQE
+4164 NT
-4179 VKYSVAHVHKVA
+4179 VKYSIAPAKNKLA
-4191 DAFTNTERKTVIQK
+4191 STFTNTERKNIIETFKDWFAEQR
-4205 AKDFFSESKKDF
+4205 KDFYVKWFDKNDRLHDFDKAIEMGVGKKVDESKK
-4217 RTQWLDKNHSLKG
+4217 
-4230 LDEITQMTGDL
+4230 
-4241 SVYDRVQNL
+4241 VYSRVQTL
-4250 PSTTAGMLKAICEG
+4250 PATSAGMATALIEGNAEHIKVINDRLKHKKLKHNA
-4264 TPAHIDKANQNLS
+4264 T
-4277 AYKMQHRVTLAMA
+4277 MQMVLNV
-4290 LDKINKAAMDKAH
+4290 INKSKMDKLH
-4303 PKYLAANGFKNW
+4303 PSWLKENGFDSWIN
-4315 VDALGAYLG
+4315 ALGAYLG
-4324 AERLLEMNELHIKE
+4324 SARLLEMSKRAKE
-4338 FSKQL
+4338 
-4343 KAYNERKAAY
+4343 EGV
-4353 EEWAAKGRQG
+4353 E
-4363 LPPQAAIHAEWEN
+4363 
-4376 YQKALDKAY
+4376 
-4385 RQWADPKGNNKK
+4385 
-4397 GPDPRKAMREAWA
+4397 
-4410 KTHADEKEP
+4410 
-4419 LKTVG
+4419 
-4424 RKPLFVPYK
+4424 YK
-4433 MPNGLTASE
+4433 FPNGLTSE
-4442 LKAFS
+4442 ELMNYIAKAP
-4447 KAVPQE
+4447 AE
-4453 FREAADIFYKVN
+4453 FKRAADLYYKFN
-4465 DNIITVMADAQVFSK
+4465 DNMLTIMEDA
-4480 GLGNQLRTKYKRYC
+4480 GLISEETHRVLNEKYKHYC
-4494 PLLRDFS
+4494 PLMRDFS
-4501 DTAAADNFINGL
+4501 DTAAADAFIGGL
-4513 TMGGRGIGN
+4513 SNGGRGIAN
-4522 VSIPLKKIG
+4522 VSNPLKRISI
-4531 LEGSDRSVLNPL
+4531 EGSERNVFNPL
-4543 ETVMK
+4543 ESTVN
-4548 SYAVMLNRAERNKV
+4548 AVSVICNRAERNKV
-4562 GLMAVRNAYISGLTD
+4562 GQMAVELAQEAGLEN
-4577 LIQPVPE
+4577 VVVE
-4584 VKGKDGKVVNA
+4584 VEGDKPDE
-4595 VADPKNCI
+4595 KNCI
-4603 FTVLINGKKKAFK
+4603 FTVMHNGKKQAYR
-4616 TTQELYSPIVG
+4616 TSQELYGPIVG
-4627 YNLPAASLCLNV
+4627 YNLPAAGLMLGV
-4639 ARVAANM
+4639 ARSAAHL

-4654 PSFIIR
+4654 PSFIVR
-4660 NFLRDTVFAA
+4660 NLIRDTIFAGVA
-4670 VSSQNGFIPFV
+4670 SKNGFVPIL
-4681 DSIKGALALWNDPA
+4681 DTIRGAQALLKDEKR
-4695 MRAEFEA
+4695 RAEFET
-4702 AGVTEFNFYASQ
+4702 AGITKFNFYNTADEI
-4714 NARVESLDKMAG
+4714 ARSLDEMAG
-4726 YRTLAGTLK
+4726 GKEWRNYSP
-4735 GVFRTLEDVS
+4735 S
-4745 DFVESSTRM
+4745 DLWRALMKYPIMTSEFVESATRM
-4754 GEFMKARKAG
+4754 GEFLKAREKG
-4764 KSMKEAARAGRE
+4764 MSVDDAARAARE
-4776 ITLDFSRSGVMGEQL
+4776 LTLDFSRSGVTGEKVNQ
-4791 NRYIPFFNA
+4791 IVPFFNA
-4800 CLQGSDK
+4800 CLQGGDK
-4807 MYQLFRQDFTG
+4807 LYRMLRYNTVP
-4818 TALKMFKYIVLPSM
+4818 TAINIAKYIVLPSL
-4832 ILYAMNYDE
+4832 ILWAFNHDE
-4841 DWYKELNPEL
+4841 DWYKELDPNI
-4851 KNNYWFIG
+4851 KNTNWILPGGY
-4859 ESVRIPKP
+4859 RIPKP
-4867 QEAGVLFG
+4867 QDAGVIFG
-4875 SGIEALL
+4875 SGIEAML
-4882 DQAMGKDK
+4882 DIASGKDK
-4890 DAVENWLKTFL
+4890 EAMNNWAETIKN
-4901 DNMSPSIIPTLVLPL
+4901 NMAPNIIPTLFLPI
-4916 LEWESNYSLFR
+4916 LEWQANYSYFR
-4927 GREIVSKRYQHLPD
+4927 GGALVNRRLQQLPD
-4941 ELQYNDYT
+4941 ELQYTNST
-4949 SETSKAIGKTF
+4949 SELSKAIGSVTGL
-4960 KVSPMKIDSL
+4960 SPVKIDNTI
-4970 VRGYTG
+4970 RGYTG
-4976 TMGALI
+4976 TMGMFLAQAPDMVI
-4982 WSLPD
+4982 GDKRNLPE
-4987 HAINKATKQPAK
+4987 KRLS
-4999 HWYENAPFRDFTVTD
+4999 ERVFLRDFNVTD
-5014 ANRSRPMNEFYELLN
+5014 MNLNRSVDEFYDMLADAN
-5029 KANQQHAG
+5029 KQHAG
-5037 YGRKGNPKKAVQSVR
+5037 YGKKGKPSKVVKSIRN
-5052 TAGKLIAELNKDIQT
+5052 AGKMISDLNKDIQT
-5067 ISGKK
+5067 ITNSRLSPSIKRVRIDKK
-5072 ISPEQKR
+5072 RAEIKR
-5079 LLIDNKR
+5079 
-5086 KKAKLIAEKA
+5086 IATIA
-5096 VAKYGKYFQ
+5096 VTKYGKYFD

>member
-1 MRNNPFITGVA
+1 MRRNPFIPREYQQEDYATRYRREHGIADENNGDPNYYDAFFKGAKAQSAGVIGGQADMLEQFTGVGDGVA
-12 NNEPED
+12 D
-18 YVTKYKRENGLLDE
+18 YMQEVQKS
-32 DNARAG
+32 NARGKEYGWRDMLPGA
-38 SYKSS
+38 SDYWT
-43 SENDTINNGV
+43 NPW
-53 FGNFIDAAQAGAAS
+53 GAAYDIGGGIGS
-67 TAAGQMRF
+67 SATLLGETLLAGKALGAAG
-75 AGEFMPFGNDF
+75 
-86 FNSSADV
+86 
-93 LDDIAR
+93 L
-99 RNTPVHELDGSDYV
+99 
-113 ASAVGNAVGSG
+113 SAVGAKLTGAIGSKAAVAGMPWVGKLMETPAGKALVANVMSTPLEAFSEGGNKAREVAERGGTIEEQRDAALQTAGWNMALMPFLNAIESAGLGGLIAKSGGKETFLNTMKGVLGDAVQNTYEEGMQESISEYADNPNGKFTDIVNPFGWSEQAYNAAAVGGVTG
-124 GLTLAEGALLAAG
+124 GVQGG
-137 ASALAGATGVAGL
+137 VGVAGGKAMNAAYDKYFNQQPSNETEAEEPL
-150 AGAGGAAAGAAN
+150 SNEEQIEEAVEGATNDMPGIVRPIVPGLVRPVAN
-162 AGKLA
+162 GYIDGQYRPL
-167 KLGSTVAKIAQKL
+167 VEQQEEAQK
-180 PAAKRVKDAAANM
+180 
-193 WQKPFGKMLAA
+193 
-204 NVAGSPAEATAEA
+204 
-217 GNLITEMRQEGYTD
+217 
-231 DEIREAALES
+231 
-241 AAYNTAWLTV
+241 
-251 ANMLESKAFGK
+251 
-262 IADKYA
+262 
-268 QGGNTA
+268 
-274 KGLFKAGALGGASG
+274 
-288 AASEGVEEYG
+288 VE
-298 QNLIG
+298 
-303 DFSKGVPFD
+303 
-312 YGAALDS
+312 
-319 AKMGAVGGGVLGGLG
+319 
-334 GGLGAYLNRE
+334 
-344 QPNIPQE
+344 
-351 VEEEPIAQ
+351 
-359 PSVVD
+359 
-364 NVRNLEGK
+364 
-372 IPYYADDGTN
+372 
-382 CMRTLGIAL
+382 
-391 RGTPY
+391 
-396 EGQINVDEA
+396 
-405 INTARENGQLMDP
+405 
-418 NSYTPQPGDIAVVNG
+418 
-433 GNHAVMVTDKGG
+433 
-445 TIQNGESHN
+445 
-454 GVYESDLSP
+454 
-463 VKMFGGVDYYIR
+463 
-475 TSDYNNNAVNA
+475 
-486 DVETTINDDGAEP
+486 EP
-499 KSEQKA
+499 KSEPTLINQNGLFPLPRTFDDKVKQSKIQQISRNAQINNTNLNNGYSISDISNQLNRSFNPPHINKQTMPSKLVGKKERYALQRDNKTNKMPDIIQEEKQVGLNNSNMPIGVSRSA
-505 QESQNPFAETAL
+505 QEMGKAANLLLAARGIDNKPKGLFD
-517 KNPTADVEKNVPQEQ
+517 KPDVPK
-532 SAQSQVPQRQVMQE
+532 
-546 QPAMQYQ
+546 
-553 QYKQQTAENPYPSY
+553 
-567 KIKIPNEKKNLTALR
+567 
-582 NRVKFA
+582 
-588 PNGNHQGGEVHNI
+588 
-601 GSYDEAKLKSVRS
+601 
-614 LSDDKLTSLGHT
+614 
-626 VAKFSNEDKLK
+626 
-637 QAVITELN
+637 
-645 HRGMNVGDGFNMAD
+645 
-659 NGGELVPYG
+659 
-668 VRSVDDVKQ
+668 VDDV
-677 EKSNKEHKPSNITEV
+677 N
-692 AYNPNQVQSIIDKYK
+692 
-707 GNTQSFHHDYEQAVK
+707 
-722 GIEKAYKEG
+722 
-731 RATKEQAQKY
+731 RAA
-741 MKYLEDVYNQVM
+741 
-753 PAIYDNGTIY
+753 
-763 QQGDAERDA
+763 
-772 ARKAQKSEAIGKVVA
+772 
-787 KARVEQEARKQK
+787 
-799 ALDDDWYRMEHE
+799 
-811 HNSGNID
+811 
-818 QDWLMKERERVKN
+818 
-831 VQGDTSVAR
+831 
-840 KALTNEKVNMLTERA
+840 
-855 VGGNPA
+855 
-861 AQKAFKKMSPAVRRA
+861 
-876 LLNRV
+876 
-881 TDRLQAENEKANNE
+881 DRLMAEQYINQAF
-895 IYKDYAEEPFVPVQY
+895 DQ
-910 WNDPEAFIKGYNRK
+910 RQ
-924 AYREEMGYAKKPFMP
+924 PFMP
-939 DVAYSE
+939 QGYGSTTRQEQGQLLANLLN
-945 ARAKNGSYY
+945 ARA
-954 NARTADALSKQN
+954 
-966 EIKREAPASEWDK
+966 ASEWDK

-986 QRRSNKPFVPQP
+986 QRRSNKPFVPQL

-1014 NDENSVLE
+1014 NDENSVPE
-1022 RNPQEQADYQG
+1022 RNPQKQADYQG
-1033 ENKNGEAEEIEK
+1033 ENKDGEAEKVIKKPEGTLEQPPNNQQTTPTSGSSKDNAPLK
-1045 EEPVKQIKTTVEK
+1045 EE
-1058 SESKPVKKSG
+1058 SVKKSG

-1117 SQKLRTK
+1117 SQKSRTK

-1137 DAFIAA
+1137 DAFVAA

-1200 WGTTVNVKNNEV
+1200 WGTTVNVKNKEV

-1293 VDTAME
+1293 VDTVME
-1299 KAGIEAADLNTLFDR
+1299 KAGIEAADRNTLFNR
-1314 AKTKNIENK
+1314 AKTKNVESK
-1323 EDVQKAEIE
+1323 EDVQKAEVE

-1347 ARKGDRADFVRHY
+1347 ARKGDQADFVRHY

-1372 EDEPLSIDSVS
+1372 EEEPLSLDSVS
-1383 TKELEKMFT
+1383 TKELEKMFA
-1392 PHMVKLYDEIRAKDK
+1392 PHMVKLYDEIRAKDR
-1407 SVVKVT
+1407 SVEKVT
-1413 ESAKQKQL
+1413 ESAKQKQV
-1421 KADFGDSETAT
+1421 KADFGDAETAT

-1439 GIKRKQKAESKP
+1439 GIKRKQKVESKP

-1464 DEALAKAIKE
+1464 DEALAEAIKE

-1495 AFKVGAILIQRGA
+1495 AFKVGAILIQRGT

-1558 GAKYNEGYISV
+1558 GAKYNEGYTTV

-1627 EANDVDARENA
+1627 EANDVDARGNA

-1692 KSVRNNENSDSGR
+1692 KSVRNNENSGSGR

-1954 LKPLIHYYF
+1954 LKPLIHDYF

-2046 ATKYEVEFEGKD
+2046 ATKYEVDFEGKD

-2066 FKNHPENVLGKTEYG
+2066 FKNHPENVLGKIEYG

-2174 QEFKDWMQLRDT
+2174 QEFKDWIQLRDT

-2234 SYANKFLGRINEP
+2234 SYANKFLDQINEP

-2317 LNKNIVFKTPA
+2317 LDKNIVFKTPA

-2761 RNIKGLAVT
+2761 RNIKGLTVT

-3291 LTVKRELVKFDNR
+3291 PTVKRELVKFDNR

-3388 ARLEEEV
+3388 ARLEEVV

-3438 EGVNVDSMFYVDKD
+3438 EGVNVDSMFYVDKE

-3472 NDGTE
+3472 NDGSE
-3477 KIFPFQD
+3477 KVFPFQE

-3497 EHVPSPVYKAPKAE
+3497 EHVPSPAYKAPEVE

-3642 YQKALELARKGN
+3642 YQKALELAREGN
-3654 LVVNLGGATYESL
+3654 LVVNPGGATYESL

-3682 EQPEVVKRGIDKAFN
+3682 EQPEVVKRGIDRAFN

-3716 NIYVKLMQAITGDNS
+3716 NIYVKLMQAIMGDNS

-3823 IAEMPNSRKVGVVVE
+3823 IAEMPNGRKVGVVVE

-3946 QGSLFG
+3946 QGNLFG
-3952 KLFQKAKDF
+3952 KLYKKAVDF
-3961 LNKLYTMFVE
+3961 LNKLYTMFVN
-3971 ADNKGNIFRKLE
+3971 ANNVGNIFRKIE
-3983 SGEAWKQQT
+3983 NGKVYDEKYSGVLYEQKAMKSIRASIAQAISSAETSIKQIPAIFKKIPWEGGT
-3992 YSVSEAPKFN
+3992 VNIDIGGGKFDLATDFVKEKGVEN
-4002 ITSADIEKFI
+4002 IVFDPFNRDYDHNSKAFEKI
-4012 NVALKN
+4012 KQGGDTVTVANVLNVIAEENARDNVILQAARALKPN
-4018 PAKHLRMVLGKVSN
+4018 GTAYFGIYEGSKDGVGKVTS
-4032 AEAEAIKK
+4032 
-4040 ATGMDVN
+4040 
-4047 NFTHVWFSED
+4047 
-4057 VRHIKNRHGAGNEK
+4057 
-4071 DKRQVGL
+4071 
-4078 TQEDIEKAIDVIK
+4078 
-4091 SPDRIE
+4091 
-4097 KGATDK
+4097 KGWQ
-4103 GRESIRFMKA
+4103 
-4113 NNKGEYTV
+4113 
-4121 VEVVSNNKKQLA
+4121 NNKKAGDYISEVEKHFNNVRKAGNIIIATEPNLTA
-4133 IKTMWNKK
+4133 DEK
-4141 EAVTTKRHAD
+4141 AVWSMDDTW
-4151 KISPQYTSESGSG
+4151 Q
-4164 NTASMNDTVSSNNQE
+4164 NT
-4179 VKYSVAHVHKVA
+4179 VKYSIAPAKNKLA
-4191 DAFTNTERKTVIQK
+4191 STFTNTERKNIIETFKDWFAEQR
-4205 AKDFFSESKKDF
+4205 KDFYVKWFDKNDRLHDFDKAIEMGVGKKVDESKK
-4217 RTQWLDKNHSLKG
+4217 
-4230 LDEITQMTGDL
+4230 
-4241 SVYDRVQNL
+4241 VYSRVQTL
-4250 PSTTAGMLKAICEG
+4250 PATSAGMATALIEGNAEHIKVINDRLKHKKLKHNA
-4264 TPAHIDKANQNLS
+4264 T
-4277 AYKMQHRVTLAMA
+4277 MQMVLNV
-4290 LDKINKAAMDKAH
+4290 INKSKMDKLH
-4303 PKYLAANGFKNW
+4303 PSWLKENGFDSWIN
-4315 VDALGAYLG
+4315 ALGAYLG
-4324 AERLLEMNELHIKE
+4324 SARLLEMSKRAKE
-4338 FSKQL
+4338 
-4343 KAYNERKAAY
+4343 EGV
-4353 EEWAAKGRQG
+4353 E
-4363 LPPQAAIHAEWEN
+4363 
-4376 YQKALDKAY
+4376 
-4385 RQWADPKGNNKK
+4385 
-4397 GPDPRKAMREAWA
+4397 
-4410 KTHADEKEP
+4410 
-4419 LKTVG
+4419 
-4424 RKPLFVPYK
+4424 YK
-4433 MPNGLTASE
+4433 FPNGLTSE
-4442 LKAFS
+4442 ELMNYIAKAP
-4447 KAVPQE
+4447 AE
-4453 FREAADIFYKVN
+4453 FKRAADLYYKFN
-4465 DNIITVMADAQVFSK
+4465 DNMLTIMEDA
-4480 GLGNQLRTKYKRYC
+4480 GLISEETHRVLNEKYKHYC
-4494 PLLRDFS
+4494 PLMRDFS
-4501 DTAAADNFINGL
+4501 DTAAADAFIGGL
-4513 TMGGRGIGN
+4513 SNGGRGIAN
-4522 VSIPLKKIG
+4522 VSNPLKRISI
-4531 LEGSDRSVLNPL
+4531 EGSERNVFNPL
-4543 ETVMK
+4543 ESTVN
-4548 SYAVMLNRAERNKV
+4548 AVSVICNRAERNKV
-4562 GLMAVRNAYISGLTD
+4562 GQMAVELAQEAGLEN
-4577 LIQPVPE
+4577 VVVE
-4584 VKGKDGKVVNA
+4584 VEGDK
-4595 VADPKNCI
+4595 ADEKNCI
-4603 FTVLINGKKKAFK
+4603 FTVMFNGKKQAYQ
-4616 TTQELYSPIVG
+4616 TSQELYGPIVG
-4627 YNLPAASLCLNV
+4627 YNLPAAGLMLGI
-4639 ARVAANM
+4639 ARSAAHL

-4654 PSFIIR
+4654 PSFILR
-4660 NFLRDTVFAA
+4660 NLIRDTIFAGI
-4670 VSSQNGFIPFV
+4670 SSKNGFVPIL
-4681 DSIKGALALWNDPA
+4681 DTIRGAQALLNDPK
-4695 MRAEFEA
+4695 MKAEFET
-4702 AGVTEFNFYASQ
+4702 AGITSFNFYNTAEEI
-4714 NARVESLDKMAG
+4714 AKSLDEMADNKNWRE
-4726 YRTLAGTLK
+4726 YTP
-4735 GVFRTLEDVS
+4735 S
-4745 DFVESSTRM
+4745 DIWKAIINHPTKPFFMTSEFVESATRM
-4754 GEFMKARKAG
+4754 GEYLKAREKG
-4764 KSMKEAARAGRE
+4764 LSIEEAARAARE
-4776 ITLDFSRSGVMGEQL
+4776 LTLDFSRSGVSGEKYNQVV
-4791 NRYIPFFNA
+4791 PFFNA
-4800 CLQGSDK
+4800 CLQGGDK
-4807 MYQLFRQDFTG
+4807 LRRLFKEDFLG
-4818 TALKMFKYIVLPSM
+4818 TLWNVTKYIILPSFVLWM
-4832 ILYAMNYDE
+4832 LNHDE
-4841 DWYKELNPEL
+4841 DWYKEIDPSI
-4851 KNNYWFIG
+4851 KNTNWILPG
-4859 ESVRIPKP
+4859 GIRIPKP
-4867 QEAGVLFG
+4867 QEAGVIFG
-4875 SGIEALL
+4875 SGIEAML
-4882 DQAMGKDK
+4882 DIASGKDK
-4890 DAVENWLKTFL
+4890 EAMDNWSKEMLS
-4901 DNMSPSIIPTLVLPL
+4901 NMAPNIIPTVFLPII
-4916 LEWESNYSLFR
+4916 EWQANYSFFR
-4927 GREIVSKRYQHLPD
+4927 GQNIANRRLQQLPD
-4941 ELQYNDYT
+4941 ELQYTNST
-4949 SETSKAIGKTF
+4949 SEVSKAIGKAAGL
-4960 KVSPMKIDSL
+4960 SPVKIDNTI
-4970 VRGYTG
+4970 RGYTG
-4976 TMGALI
+4976 TMGMFLAQAPDRLVADKRN
-4982 WSLPD
+4982 LPEKK
-4987 HAINKATKQPAK
+4987 ISELT
-4999 HWYENAPFRDFTVTD
+4999 FLRDFNVTD
-5014 ANRSRPMNEFYELLN
+5014 MNLNRSVDEFYDMLADAN
-5029 KANQQHAG
+5029 KQHAG
-5037 YGRKGNPKKAVQSVR
+5037 YGKKGKPSKVVKSIRN
-5052 TAGKLIAELNKDIQT
+5052 AGKMISDLNKDIQT
-5067 ISGKK
+5067 ITNSRLSPSIKRVRIDKK
-5072 ISPEQKR
+5072 RAEIKR
-5079 LLIDNKR
+5079 
-5086 KKAKLIAEKA
+5086 IANIA
-5096 VAKYGKYFQ
+5096 VTKYGKYFD

>member
-1 MRNNPFITGVA
+1 MRRNPFIPREYQQEDYATRYRREHGIADENNGDPNYYDAFFKGAKAQSAGVIGGQADMLEQFTGVGDGVA
-12 NNEPED
+12 D
-18 YVTKYKRENGLLDE
+18 YMQEVQKS
-32 DNARAG
+32 NARGKEYGWRDMLPGA
-38 SYKSS
+38 SDYWT
-43 SENDTINNGV
+43 NPW
-53 FGNFIDAAQAGAAS
+53 GAAYDIGGGIGS
-67 TAAGQMRF
+67 SATLLGETLLAGKALGAAG
-75 AGEFMPFGNDF
+75 
-86 FNSSADV
+86 
-93 LDDIAR
+93 L
-99 RNTPVHELDGSDYV
+99 
-113 ASAVGNAVGSG
+113 SAVGTRLTKAIGERAVKAGMPWVDDLLKTPTGKALVANVMSTPLESLSEGGNKAREVAERGGTIEEQRDAALQTAGWNMALMPFLNAIESAGLGGLIAKSGGKETFLNTMKGVLGDAVQNTYEEGMQESISEYADNPNGKFTDIVNPFGWSEQAYNAAAVGGVTGAAQG
-124 GLTLAEGALLAAG
+124 GI
-137 ASALAGATGVAGL
+137 GVAGGKAMNVAYDKYFNQQPSNETEAEEPL
-150 AGAGGAAAGAAN
+150 SNEEQIEEVVEGATNDMPGIVRPIVPGLVRPVAN
-162 AGKLA
+162 GYIDGQYRPL
-167 KLGSTVAKIAQKL
+167 VEQQEEAQK
-180 PAAKRVKDAAANM
+180 
-193 WQKPFGKMLAA
+193 
-204 NVAGSPAEATAEA
+204 
-217 GNLITEMRQEGYTD
+217 
-231 DEIREAALES
+231 
-241 AAYNTAWLTV
+241 
-251 ANMLESKAFGK
+251 
-262 IADKYA
+262 
-268 QGGNTA
+268 
-274 KGLFKAGALGGASG
+274 
-288 AASEGVEEYG
+288 VE
-298 QNLIG
+298 
-303 DFSKGVPFD
+303 
-312 YGAALDS
+312 
-319 AKMGAVGGGVLGGLG
+319 
-334 GGLGAYLNRE
+334 
-344 QPNIPQE
+344 
-351 VEEEPIAQ
+351 
-359 PSVVD
+359 
-364 NVRNLEGK
+364 
-372 IPYYADDGTN
+372 
-382 CMRTLGIAL
+382 
-391 RGTPY
+391 
-396 EGQINVDEA
+396 
-405 INTARENGQLMDP
+405 
-418 NSYTPQPGDIAVVNG
+418 
-433 GNHAVMVTDKGG
+433 
-445 TIQNGESHN
+445 
-454 GVYESDLSP
+454 
-463 VKMFGGVDYYIR
+463 
-475 TSDYNNNAVNA
+475 
-486 DVETTINDDGAEP
+486 EP
-499 KSEQKA
+499 KSEPTLINQNGLFPLPRTFDDKVKQSNIQQIARNAQINNTKLNNGYSISDISNQLNRSFNPPHINKQTMPSKLVGKKERYALQRDNKTNKMPDIIQEEKQVGLNNSNMPIGVSRSA
-505 QESQNPFAETAL
+505 QEMGKAANLLLAARGIDNKPKGLFDKPDVPKTDDV
-517 KNPTADVEKNVPQEQ
+517 NRTADRLMAEQ
-532 SAQSQVPQRQVMQE
+532 YINQAFDQRQ
-546 QPAMQYQ
+546 
-553 QYKQQTAENPYPSY
+553 
-567 KIKIPNEKKNLTALR
+567 
-582 NRVKFA
+582 
-588 PNGNHQGGEVHNI
+588 
-601 GSYDEAKLKSVRS
+601 
-614 LSDDKLTSLGHT
+614 
-626 VAKFSNEDKLK
+626 
-637 QAVITELN
+637 
-645 HRGMNVGDGFNMAD
+645 
-659 NGGELVPYG
+659 
-668 VRSVDDVKQ
+668 
-677 EKSNKEHKPSNITEV
+677 
-692 AYNPNQVQSIIDKYK
+692 
-707 GNTQSFHHDYEQAVK
+707 
-722 GIEKAYKEG
+722 
-731 RATKEQAQKY
+731 
-741 MKYLEDVYNQVM
+741 
-753 PAIYDNGTIY
+753 
-763 QQGDAERDA
+763 
-772 ARKAQKSEAIGKVVA
+772 
-787 KARVEQEARKQK
+787 
-799 ALDDDWYRMEHE
+799 
-811 HNSGNID
+811 
-818 QDWLMKERERVKN
+818 
-831 VQGDTSVAR
+831 
-840 KALTNEKVNMLTERA
+840 
-855 VGGNPA
+855 
-861 AQKAFKKMSPAVRRA
+861 
-876 LLNRV
+876 
-881 TDRLQAENEKANNE
+881 
-895 IYKDYAEEPFVPVQY
+895 
-910 WNDPEAFIKGYNRK
+910 
-924 AYREEMGYAKKPFMP
+924 PFMP
-939 DVAYSE
+939 QGYGSTTRQEQGQLLANLLN
-945 ARAKNGSYY
+945 ARA
-954 NARTADALSKQN
+954 
-966 EIKREAPASEWDK
+966 ASEWDK

-986 QRRSNKPFVPQP
+986 QRRSNKPFVPQL

-1014 NDENSVLE
+1014 NDENSVPE
-1022 RNPQEQADYQG
+1022 RNPQKQANYQG
-1033 ENKNGEAEEIEK
+1033 ENKDGEAEKVIKKPEGALEQPPNNQQTTPTSGSSKDNAPLK
-1045 EEPVKQIKTTVEK
+1045 EE
-1058 SESKPVKKSG
+1058 SVKKSG

-1091 KDFSDDEFKEAKE
+1091 KDFSDDEFKEAKK

-1117 SQKLRTK
+1117 SQKSRTK

-1293 VDTAME
+1293 VDTVME
-1299 KAGIEAADLNTLFDR
+1299 KAGIEAADRNTLFNR
-1314 AKTKNIENK
+1314 AKTKNVESK
-1323 EDVQKAEIE
+1323 EDVQKAEVE

-1347 ARKGDRADFVRHY
+1347 ARKGDQADFVRHY

-1372 EDEPLSIDSVS
+1372 EEEPLSIDSVS
-1383 TKELEKMFT
+1383 TKELEKMFA

-1421 KADFGDSETAT
+1421 KADFGDAETAT

-1439 GIKRKQKAESKP
+1439 GIKRKQKAEIKP

-1464 DEALAKAIKE
+1464 DEALAEAIKE

-1490 ALHKA
+1490 NLHKA

-1508 NNFVEWSAKMLE
+1508 NNFVEWSAEMLE
-1520 MLGEKIRPW
+1520 ALGEKIRPW

-1543 EKFDDEKATA
+1543 KPFSDEEVTA

-1558 GAKYNEGYISV
+1558 GAKYNEGYTTID
-1569 EDIYNAFAM
+1569 DIYNVAAM
-1578 DFDPENLEAY
+1578 DFDPESLETH
-1588 KGLIDSAFAGID
+1588 KSLLDSAFAGIN
-1600 ELYNPTLD
+1600 ELYNPTLN
-1608 TADTKNV
+1608 TTTTENV

-1627 EANDVDARENA
+1627 EANDVDARGNA
-1638 GEKENSSD
+1638 GEEENSSD
-1646 GGSNRRGLPKREK
+1646 GGSNRRGLPMREK
-1659 NLQTREDRDTRPDQV
+1659 SLQTREDRDTRPDQV

-1680 ENDSTPKETRNI
+1680 QNDSTSKEARNI
-1692 KSVRNNENSDSGR
+1692 KSVRNNKNSDSGR

-1751 DNPDALIGGTPRVRF
+1751 ENPDALIGGTPRVRF

-1876 MGVGNFFGLMPK
+1876 MGVGNFFGLMPE

-1943 NFSIASRKYNK
+1943 NFSIASRKYSK
-1954 LKPLIHYYF
+1954 MKPKIHDYF
-1963 FLKGIDELKSGGIM
+1963 FLKGIDELKPGGIM

-2025 ILVFKK
+2025 ILVFQK

-2046 ATKYEVEFEGKD
+2046 ATKYEVAFEGKD

-2066 FKNHPENVLGKTEYG
+2066 FKNHSENVLGKIEYG

-2099 AERLEAIPYEVPQNI
+2099 AERLEAIPYEVPKNI
-2114 FSASNAD
+2114 FSASNTD
-2121 ANIQYISNHTGK
+2121 AHIQYISNHTGK

-2159 KSYAVKDIKKTTARV
+2159 KSYAVKDIKKTAARV

-2186 LGELYDAERKD
+2186 LGKLYDAERKD
-2197 GQDMEQIRKKLNQQF
+2197 SQDMEQIRKKLNQQF

-2234 SYANKFLGRINEP
+2234 SYANKFLGQINEP

-2317 LNKNIVFKTPA
+2317 LDKNIVFKTPA

-2360 KHNVEEL
+2360 EHNVEEL

-2389 PNETYIDF
+2389 PHEIYIDF
-2397 IAHLLGGNRN
+2397 IAHLLGNN
-2407 GIALNKTKNYS
+2407 KDGIVLNKTKNYS
-2418 VSIEKNNGLGTAS
+2418 VSIEKNSGIGTAS
-2431 KIYGSDDVPFARM
+2431 KIYGSNDVPFSRM
-2444 LTHAFNHTKP
+2444 LSHAFNHTKP
-2454 TITKKDSEGN
+2454 TITKRDSEGN
-2464 TYRDEQAMQRAADQL
+2464 TYKDEQAMQKAADQL

-2493 SSRKISLENAYNE
+2493 NSRKIALENAYNE

-2521 DMPGMALERGESP
+2521 DMPGMALQRGESP

-2610 YIDNLDRKSIQL
+2610 YIDNLDRKTIQL
-2622 RLNQIKTDD
+2622 KLNQIKTDD

-2667 IAAAKEEDE
+2667 IAAAKEEENED
-2676 ELTVEDM
+2676 LTVEDM
-2683 EKLRL
+2683 EKIRL
-2688 AEADKGEERKKLPY
+2688 AEGTKGEDRKKIPF

-2739 LGIDMVMVDEAHAFK
+2739 LGIDMIMVDEAHAFK

-2761 RNIKGLAVT
+2761 RNIKGLTVT

-2779 FISQYIQSLHNGKGI
+2779 FISQYIQSLHNGKGV

-2868 FVGQYWDTVFADDMP
+2868 FVVQYWDTVFADDMP

-2905 DELVNGY
+2905 SELVNGY
-2912 TEDPQGRP
+2912 TDNPQGRP

-2941 LVKKAKNWAEAD
+2941 LVKKAKEWAAAD
-2953 GRARREIRKT
+2953 GKMRQEIRKT
-2963 EFHATPLLIGN
+2963 QFHATPLLIGN

-2983 RLYDLNVDTTGEE
+2983 RLYDLNIDTTGEE

-3009 YNEGTKQHPT
+3009 YKEGTKNHPT

-3027 GYSDTKDQSTPNP
+3027 GYSDTKDQSIPDP
-3040 EGGPSIKR
+3040 KGGPSIKQ

-3091 LKTGK
+3091 LKAGK

-3235 ERTFLAGIEDMKASL
+3235 ERTFLAGIEDMKAGLVS
-3250 IAAKKGIE
+3250 AKRGIE
-3258 NAQLA
+3258 NAQRTYA
-3263 YETSVKDAKRFLDN
+3263 ANIKDAKRFLDN
-3277 KPEPFE
+3277 KPETFE
-3283 ISLVNSLK
+3283 ITLVNSLK
-3291 LTVKRELVKFDNR
+3291 PNVKREMLKFDNR
-3304 TEAQKHLQQIL
+3304 ADAQKHLQQVL
-3315 SEVMNIDTDNNIG
+3315 TEVMNVDTDNKIG
-3328 EYAGFKIIV
+3328 DYAGFSISV
-3337 KKVRSD
+3337 KKVKSD
-3343 MEGKYVPEISIK
+3343 MEGKFVPEISLQ
-3355 GDQKYTC
+3355 GENRYTC
-3362 GTPSVQ
+3362 GTPSIQ

-3380 ADDEKAKK
+3380 AEDEKAKK
-3388 ARLEEEV
+3388 ERFEEDV
-3395 KRLEIAVQEKFPQQ
+3395 KRLEVAVQEKFPQQ
-3409 EQLDRTKKQLED
+3409 EQLNRTRQQLEA
-3421 VKLDRLMSPTPP
+3421 VKEDRINSPTPP
-3433 PKWLM
+3433 PKWLV
-3438 EGVNVDSMFYVDKD
+3438 EGVNVDSMFYVDKE

-3497 EHVPSPVYKAPKAE
+3497 EHVPSPVYKAPKVE

-3618 EDADDAVEY
+3618 EDAYDAVEY

-3642 YQKALELARKGN
+3642 YQKALELAREGN
-3654 LVVNLGGATYESL
+3654 LVVNPGGATYESL

-3682 EQPEVVKRGIDKAFN
+3682 EQPEVVKRGIDKAFD

-3708 KRKDLYGN
+3708 KRQDLYGN
-3716 NIYVKLMQAITGDNS
+3716 NIYVKLMQAIMGDNS
-3731 RVDETMYFIDE
+3731 HVDETMYFIND

-3747 RQASELL
+3747 RQVSELL

-3823 IAEMPNSRKVGVVVE
+3823 IAEMPNGRKFGVVIE
-3838 DRILLNQQQAKSAGK
+3838 EQILLNQQQAKSAGK

-3866 NAWEKLN
+3866 NAWEKLK

-3903 SLTAKEKEA
+3903 SLTSKEKDA
-3912 LYKHFKKAA
+3912 LYKHFEKVA
-3921 EKSGRDIDEE
+3921 EKSGRDIEEE

-3936 KDWVLKRQQG
+3936 KEWVLKRQQG

-3952 KLFQKAKDF
+3952 KLYKKAVDF
-3961 LNKLYTMFVE
+3961 LNKLYTMFV
-3971 ADNKGNIFRKLE
+3971 AANNVGNTFRKLE
-3983 SGEAWKQQT
+3983 SGKAWGKSDVGLDVSLK
-3992 YSVSEAPKFN
+3992 YSSMGNGYSGYSKSNNAV
-4002 ITSADIEKFI
+4002 SADNEGRYPATVREIEDQ
-4012 NVALKN
+4012 
-4018 PAKHLRMVLGKVSN
+4018 G
-4032 AEAEAIKK
+4032 
-4040 ATGMDVN
+4040 T
-4047 NFTHVWFSED
+4047 
-4057 VRHIKNRHGAGNEK
+4057 
-4071 DKRQVGL
+4071 
-4078 TQEDIEKAIDVIK
+4078 
-4091 SPDRIE
+4091 
-4097 KGATDK
+4097 
-4103 GRESIRFMKA
+4103 
-4113 NNKGEYTV
+4113 
-4121 VEVVSNNKKQLA
+4121 
-4133 IKTMWNKK
+4133 
-4141 EAVTTKRHAD
+4141 
-4151 KISPQYTSESGSG
+4151 
-4164 NTASMNDTVSSNNQE
+4164 
-4179 VKYSVAHVHKVA
+4179 KYSVAPTKNKLVST
-4191 DAFTNTERKTVIQK
+4191 FTNTKRKNIVETFKDWFAEQR
-4205 AKDFFSESKKDF
+4205 KDFYVKWFDKNDRLHDFDKAIEMGVGKKVDESKK
-4217 RTQWLDKNHSLKG
+4217 
-4230 LDEITQMTGDL
+4230 
-4241 SVYDRVQNL
+4241 VYSRVQTL
-4250 PSTTAGMLKAICEG
+4250 PATSAGMATALIEGNAEHIKVINDRLKHKKLKYNA
-4264 TPAHIDKANQNLS
+4264 T
-4277 AYKMQHRVTLAMA
+4277 MQMVLNV
-4290 LDKINKAAMDKAH
+4290 INKSQMDKLH
-4303 PKYLAANGFKNW
+4303 PFWLKENGFDSWIN
-4315 VDALGAYLG
+4315 ALGAYLG
-4324 AERLLEMNELHIKE
+4324 SARLLEMSKRAKE
-4338 FSKQL
+4338 
-4343 KAYNERKAAY
+4343 EGV
-4353 EEWAAKGRQG
+4353 E
-4363 LPPQAAIHAEWEN
+4363 
-4376 YQKALDKAY
+4376 
-4385 RQWADPKGNNKK
+4385 
-4397 GPDPRKAMREAWA
+4397 
-4410 KTHADEKEP
+4410 
-4419 LKTVG
+4419 
-4424 RKPLFVPYK
+4424 YK
-4433 MPNGLTASE
+4433 LPNGLTSE
-4442 LKAFS
+4442 ELMNYIAKAP
-4447 KAVPQE
+4447 AE
-4453 FREAADIFYKVN
+4453 FKRAADLYYKFN
-4465 DNIITVMADAQVFSK
+4465 DNMLTIMEDA
-4480 GLGNQLRTKYKRYC
+4480 GLISEETHKVLNEKYKHYC
-4494 PLLRDFS
+4494 PLMRDFS
-4501 DTAAADNFINGL
+4501 DTAAADAFIGGL
-4513 TMGGRGIGN
+4513 SNGGRGIAN
-4522 VSIPLKKIG
+4522 VSSPLKRIRI
-4531 LEGSDRSVLNPL
+4531 EGSERNVFNPL
-4543 ETVMK
+4543 ESTLK
-4548 SYAVMLNRAERNKV
+4548 AVSVICNRAERNKV
-4562 GLMAVRNAYISGLTD
+4562 GQMAVELAQEAGLEN
-4577 LIQPVPE
+4577 VVVE
-4584 VKGKDGKVVNA
+4584 VEGDK
-4595 VADPKNCI
+4595 ADEKNCI
-4603 FTVLINGKKKAFK
+4603 FTVMQNGKKQAYQ
-4616 TTQELYSPIVG
+4616 TTQELYGPIVG
-4627 YNLPAASLCLNV
+4627 YNLPAAGLMLGV
-4639 ARVAANM
+4639 ARSAAHL

-4654 PSFIIR
+4654 PSFIVR
-4660 NFLRDTVFAA
+4660 NLIRDTIFAGVA
-4670 VSSQNGFIPFV
+4670 SKNGFTPIL
-4681 DSIKGALALWNDPA
+4681 DTIRGAQALLKDEK
-4695 MRAEFEA
+4695 MRAEFET
-4702 AGVTEFNFYASQ
+4702 AGITKFNFYNTADEI
-4714 NARVESLDKMAG
+4714 ARSLDEMAG
-4726 YRTLAGTLK
+4726 GKEWRDYSPSELWRALMKYPIMTS
-4735 GVFRTLEDVS
+4735 E
-4745 DFVESSTRM
+4745 FVESATRM
-4754 GEFMKARKAG
+4754 GEYLKAREKG
-4764 KSMKEAARAGRE
+4764 MSIDEAARAARE
-4776 ITLDFSRSGVMGEQL
+4776 LTLDFSRSGVTGEKVNQVV
-4791 NRYIPFFNA
+4791 PFFNA
-4800 CLQGSDK
+4800 CLQGGDK
-4807 MYQLFRQDFTG
+4807 LYRMLRYNTVP
-4818 TALKMFKYIVLPSM
+4818 TAINIAKYIVLPSL
-4832 ILYAMNYDE
+4832 ILWALNHDE
-4841 DWYKELNPEL
+4841 DWYKELDPNI
-4851 KNNYWFIG
+4851 KNTNWILPGGY
-4859 ESVRIPKP
+4859 RIPKP
-4867 QEAGVLFG
+4867 QDVGVIFG
-4875 SGIEALL
+4875 SGIEAML
-4882 DQAMGKDK
+4882 DIASGKDS
-4890 DAVENWLKTFL
+4890 AAMNNWAETIKN
-4901 DNMSPSIIPTLVLPL
+4901 NMAPNIIPTLFLPI
-4916 LEWESNYSLFR
+4916 LEWQANYSYFR
-4927 GREIVSKRYQHLPD
+4927 GGALVNRRLQQLPD
-4941 ELQYNDYT
+4941 ELQYTNTT
-4949 SETSKAIGKTF
+4949 SEISKAVGRITGL
-4960 KVSPMKIDSL
+4960 SPVKIDNTI
-4970 VRGYTG
+4970 RGYTG
-4976 TMGALI
+4976 TMGMFLAQTPDVLV
-4982 WSLPD
+4982 SDKRNLPEK
-4987 HAINKATKQPAK
+4987 KAS
-4999 HWYENAPFRDFTVTD
+4999 EMLFLRDFNVTD
-5014 ANRSRPMNEFYELLN
+5014 SNLNRSVDEFYDMLAAAN
-5029 KANQQHAG
+5029 KQHAG
-5037 YGRKGNPKKAVQSVR
+5037 YGVKGKPSKVIKSIR
-5052 TAGKLIAELNKDIQT
+5052 TAGKMISDLNKDIQT
-5067 ISGKK
+5067 ITNSRLSPSVKRARIDKK
-5072 ISPEQKR
+5072 RAEIKR
-5079 LLIDNKR
+5079 
-5086 KKAKLIAEKA
+5086 IANIA
-5096 VAKYGKYFQ
+5096 VTKYGKYFD